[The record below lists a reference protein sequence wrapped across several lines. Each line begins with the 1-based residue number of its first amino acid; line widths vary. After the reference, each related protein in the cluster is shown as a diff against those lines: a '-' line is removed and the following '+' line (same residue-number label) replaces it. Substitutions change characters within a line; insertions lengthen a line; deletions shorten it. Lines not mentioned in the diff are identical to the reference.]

1 MKSVAFVFF
10 LFSIFACE
18 RAQIFAQAKGID
30 TQNKQITDI
39 GNSKGPTD
47 NGNRRDVGAGRG
59 FDFGAGKTP
68 DRLPL
73 ANPYRMASKRDI
85 LLASITDIL
94 RNRNLVLD
102 EAASRPADGVLVT
115 QPYTFSKGAVITQSQ
130 LLRYATL
137 PDEDRRD
144 GVWTRARYT
153 LTIDV
158 QTIDGIN
165 NNVSITAKVEGRT
178 ETALGS
184 QWLTLASS
192 GEVENDVLADLV
204 ERVTG
209 TAPYQVTKQPEK
221 SSEKQSEKSPEKSDK
236 PQMK

>member
-1 MKSVAFVFF
+1 MKKLIFVLLVFSVAGTT
-10 LFSIFACE
+10 
-18 RAQIFAQAKGID
+18 QIFAQAKGID
-30 TQNKQITDI
+30 TQNKQIKDI
-39 GNSKGPTD
+39 GNSQGPAD
-47 NGNRRDVGAGRG
+47 NGNRRDVGVGRG
-59 FDFGAGKTP
+59 IDFGSGKSP

-73 ANPYRMASKRDI
+73 ANPYRMPSKRDI
-85 LLASITDIL
+85 LLTNINDIL
-94 RNRNLVLD
+94 RERNLVLD

-115 QPYTFSKGAVITQSQ
+115 RPYTFSKGAVITQSQ
-130 LLRYATL
+130 ILRFANL

-144 GVWTRARYT
+144 GAWTSGRYT

-165 NNVSITAKVEGRT
+165 NNVSVTAKVEGRT

-192 GEVENDVLADLV
+192 GEAENEILSLLV

-209 TAPYQVTKQPEK
+209 TAPYETIKQTEK
-221 SSEKQSEKSPEKSDK
+221 SVGGSPEKDNL
-236 PQMK
+236 PRPN